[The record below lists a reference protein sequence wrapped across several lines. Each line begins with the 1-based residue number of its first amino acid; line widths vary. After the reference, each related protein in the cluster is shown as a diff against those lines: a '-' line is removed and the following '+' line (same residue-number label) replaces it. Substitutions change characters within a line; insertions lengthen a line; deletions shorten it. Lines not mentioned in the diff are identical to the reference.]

1 VKSALKFIGQLG
13 EKTIR
18 DVHAGDVSRSSLT
31 SQAEAAGFAPT
42 AGGYAHRLIRAHENL
57 EAFIAFYH
65 DGVSHAMSGDEAPE
79 VDGNR
84 ADVTVRYPHG
94 RPVRGLDRLLRDHE
108 MDPEEWEVD
117 SFTANEWPTTMSDD
131 SGQGDV
137 IYVNNYQAKARLSKK
152 RREPKYERVQPVS
165 VEAPDPPQVDPIGR
179 RRPEGWRTALIVMDR
194 QTGHRR
200 DEQSWTY
207 ETIHD
212 REAVD
217 LAVQVAALAQPEVVV
232 DVGDV
237 LDFASVSSY
246 VGTPDLH
253 RSLQPAICEAAYDNA
268 RLASAAQPEEFHIL
282 EGNHDERLGEKLLE
296 DAREVYQLREA
307 EAQMNGGPPAMSV
320 PALLNLSDAG
330 IEWHG
335 GYPDNEL
342 LLNDGLAVEHGN
354 TAKSDSGGT
363 VRYLL
368 KYETSDYSR
377 IFGHIHRHELAWTTE
392 WKGQERRE
400 LCAATGGCLC
410 SVDGGV
416 PGVKDRQNWQQGLIL
431 AHYDPDGW
439 EHLIEPVR
447 IWPDTAGAR
456 RSVCWFRGQKLTAD
470 PPSAETLSHRT
481 GFDFT

>member
-1 VKSALKFIGQLG
+1 MKSAVEYLRQLD
-13 EKTIR
+13 EQTVR
-18 DVHAGDVSRSSLT
+18 DVHAGEVSRNALSHT
-31 SQAEAAGFAPT
+31 AEAAGFPPT
-42 AGGYAHRLIRAHENL
+42 AGEYAHRLIRAHENV
-57 EAFIAFYH
+57 EALIAFYLH
-65 DGVSHAMSGDEAPE
+65 GVSHAMDAADAPE
-79 VDGNR
+79 VEGNV
-84 ADVTVRYPHG
+84 ANVTVRYPHG
-94 RPVRGLDRLLRDHE
+94 RPVRGIERLMRDHGQ
-108 MDPEEWEVD
+108 DPGEWEID
-117 SFTANEWPTTMSDD
+117 SVTVNEWPTTMRAD
-131 SGQGDV
+131 GGV
-137 IYVNNYQAKARLSKK
+137 VYVNNFQAKARLSRKT
-152 RREPKYERVQPVS
+152 REPQYERVQPVN
-165 VEAPDPPQVDPIGR
+165 VETPDPPKVDPMER
-179 RRPEGWRTALIVMDR
+179 RRPEGWKTALVIMDR

-200 DEQSWTY
+200 DQQSWTY

-212 REAVD
+212 REAID
-217 LAVQVAALAQPEVVV
+217 LAVQVAALAQPEVIV

-237 LDFASVSSY
+237 MDFAGVSSY
-246 VGTPDLH
+246 VGTPDLK

-268 RLASAAQPEEFHIL
+268 RIASAARCDEFHIL
-282 EGNHDERLGEKLLE
+282 EGNHDARLNEKLLE
-296 DAREVYQLREA
+296 DAQEMYQLREA

-320 PALLNLSDAG
+320 PSLLNLSSAG

-342 LLNDGLAVEHGN
+342 LLNDGLAIEHGD
-354 TAKSDSGGT
+354 TAKADSGGT

-368 KYETSDYSR
+368 KYETTDYSR
-377 IFGHIHRHELAWTTE
+377 IFGHIHRHEIAWTTE

-400 LCAATGGCLC
+400 LCAASGGCLC

-447 IWPDTAGAR
+447 IWPDTANER

-470 PPSAETLSHRT
+470 PPSAETLSHKT